1 MYINPK
7 LAVVENKAQ
16 SLIFSNFFL
25 KSSYFKAFMSLVP
38 CKANAK
44 YKEYPFAIIELEG
57 SHLGTKFFNNYK
69 STLLF

>member
-1 MYINPK
+1 
-7 LAVVENKAQ
+7 
-16 SLIFSNFFL
+16 
-25 KSSYFKAFMSLVP
+25 MSLVP